1 MQKFI
6 HNVALLSSII
16 VLSCALWQD
25 WGTWLTVKRIF
36 ISYLGFFTI
45 GSCLFLAFKAVPRGE
60 SKHSP
65 GFSNDGMESANAR
78 GSHLT
83 RKVG

>member
-6 HNVALLSSII
+6 HNVALLASII

-25 WGTWLTVKRIF
+25 WGMWLTVKRLL

-45 GSCLFLAFKAVPRGE
+45 GSCLFLAFRSVPQGE
-60 SKHSP
+60 PKSLKTQN
-65 GFSNDGMESANAR
+65 GAAANK
-78 GSHLT
+78 GPH
-83 RKVG
+83 G